1 MSFNFAKTIQNF
13 WHTIVQETEKD
24 VIEYATPAIKYI
36 EANGGKAVLALA
48 EAALTAAVA
57 GTPWATVTATLLA
70 SAQGVGIQ
78 LAEGAAGAILN
89 FAKANLVAQGT
100 PTA

>member
-1 MSFNFAKTIQNF
+1 MSFNFVKTIQNL

-24 VIEYATPAIKYI
+24 IIEYATPAIKYI

-48 EAALTAAVA
+48 EAVLAGAAA
-57 GTPWATVTATLLA
+57 GTPWAALSTALIA
-70 SAQGVGIQ
+70 SAKVTGID

-89 FAKANLVAQGT
+89 FAKTNMVAQGQ